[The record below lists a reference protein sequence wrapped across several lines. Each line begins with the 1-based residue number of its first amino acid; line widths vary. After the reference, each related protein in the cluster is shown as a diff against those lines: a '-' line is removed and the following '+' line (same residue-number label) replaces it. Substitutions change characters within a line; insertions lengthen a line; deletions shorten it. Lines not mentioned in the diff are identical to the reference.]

1 MGKAIADSEKEKII
15 DLLGEGLS
23 HCEVARRTGRSQ
35 SAVSALAKQHGIEP
49 EQRMPLA
56 QQAAREYNRLE
67 RMNLLN
73 RAFDKAG
80 ELLER
85 KDLSAR
91 DFKDLMTGIA
101 IGIDKRRLEDGQAG
115 QISEQR
121 ASTSG
126 VLDLDKEFRKLD
138 EELTEEHKRDEE
150 VRNDS

>member
-23 HCEVARRTGRSQ
+23 HCEIARRTGRSQ
-35 SAVSALAKQHGIEP
+35 SAVSALVKQHGIEP
-49 EQRMPLA
+49 VQRIPRA
-56 QQAAREYNRLE
+56 QQAAREYNKLE

-138 EELTEEHKRDEE
+138 EELAEEHKRDEE
-150 VRNDS
+150 VRNAS